1 MTWSAAD
8 ISNVRSA
15 TTGTSTRRSDCRL
28 AMETS
33 IGRGCHGMRECSCAR
48 HAGRASAERAG
59 RGALVAGGGAPRNAA
74 RNASSECLTPSLYK
88 QQPQRQ
94 CASGDIV
101 QIQVYHDARIVFA
114 RPAPPEGEG
123 RRSCVGGTAFRSTSA
138 LPAKANGF
146 VWLGAG
152 RRGCVV
158 VVVGLPQD
166 CQCNLAALL
175 PQSECGRSQACGHD
189 CFLDRREATCRRRLR
204 V

>member
-1 MTWSAAD
+1 MVGSRHIQRPICNNWDFDSQKRL
-8 ISNVRSA
+8 S
-15 TTGTSTRRSDCRL
+15 TGDGDLDRERLPWHERVLVCKTRR
-28 AMETS
+28 E
-33 IGRGCHGMRECSCAR
+33 
-48 HAGRASAERAG
+48 SAERAR
-59 RGALVAGGGAPRNAA
+59 RGALVAGGGAPRNATRA
-74 RNASSECLTPSLYK
+74 QTCSECLTPSLFK

-123 RRSCVGGTAFRSTSA
+123 RRRCVGGTAFRSTSA

>member
-1 MTWSAAD
+1 MVGSRHIQRPICDNWDFDSQKRL
-8 ISNVRSA
+8 S
-15 TTGTSTRRSDCRL
+15 TGDGDLDRERLPWHERVLVCKTRRESER
-28 AMETS
+28 
-33 IGRGCHGMRECSCAR
+33 RAR
-48 HAGRASAERAG
+48 A
-59 RGALVAGGGAPRNAA
+59 RGALVAGGGAPRNADRA
-74 RNASSECLTPSLYK
+74 QTCSECLTPSLFK

-101 QIQVYHDARIVFA
+101 QIQVHDDARIVFA

-123 RRSCVGGTAFRSTSA
+123 RRRCVGGTAFRSTST